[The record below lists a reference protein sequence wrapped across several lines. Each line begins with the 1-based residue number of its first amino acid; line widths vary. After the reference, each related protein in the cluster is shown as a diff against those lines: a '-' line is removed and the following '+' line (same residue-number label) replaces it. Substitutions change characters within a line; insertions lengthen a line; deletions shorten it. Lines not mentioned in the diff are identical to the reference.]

1 MTTDSQEILVFE
13 LRNRIDKY
21 FYIVVQNLR
30 DQIPKIIGHF
40 LLRKFGENLEVEI
53 LNSLNKN
60 NYCLDSFNESQTT
73 TQYRQKLKHEL
84 TALSNAE
91 NLLVNEFGFGFDL
104 KTDLQL

>member
-60 NYCLDSFNESQTT
+60 NYCLDSFNES
-73 TQYRQKLKHEL
+73 
-84 TALSNAE
+84 
-91 NLLVNEFGFGFDL
+91 
-104 KTDLQL
+104 